1 MYNVRNAEIPKR
13 GNMEM
18 IQIRAKGTVTL
29 PAALRRKYK
38 LNEGDVMTLI
48 DLGEGCVLLVPKVSK
63 VAGFGDEIRKIMN
76 EKGVYE
82 TDLTQ
87 VLDEE
92 REEYYRKN
100 YGSH

>member
-1 MYNVRNAEIPKR
+1 
-13 GNMEM
+13 M
-18 IQIRAKGTVTL
+18 IQIRSKGSVTL

-48 DLGEGCVLLVPKVSK
+48 DLGEGCILLVPKVSK
-63 VAGFGDEIRKIMN
+63 VAGFGIEIRKIME

-82 TDLTQ
+82 ADLNQ
-87 VLDEE
+87 ALDEE
-92 REEYYRKN
+92 REAYYRKN